1 MCAIIEVAG
10 VGPRREG
17 AGEMTGFWIV
27 LVASLFVIA
36 TTHGKKFNSQP
47 FDWGT
52 VLGTDAT
59 MTTAFGG
66 AK

>member
-1 MCAIIEVAG
+1 
-10 VGPRREG
+10 
-17 AGEMTGFWIV
+17 MTWFWIV

-59 MTTAFGG
+59 FATAMTTAFGG

>member
-1 MCAIIEVAG
+1 
-10 VGPRREG
+10 
-17 AGEMTGFWIV
+17 MTGFWIV

-36 TTHGKKFNSQP
+36 TTLGKKFNRKP